1 MICAPEKRRQDAP
14 ISGQWPVASSQ
25 KSVVIFVLK
34 TDQRL
39 GRDAKVKKR
48 SLFPMTAIK
57 RQGREGILR
66 AAIYRAQAANRQ
78 KGNFDN
84 DGTKRR
90 HSVCCTASFDC
101 YLGSTCKSK
110 AAGGWP
116 PARLANPKLL
126 LEITLRRVGVCI
138 TLSKGRFFLERSLV
152 LAYHF

>member
-1 MICAPEKRRQDAP
+1 MHQSVV
-14 ISGQWPVASSQ
+14 SGQKSQ
-25 KSVVIFVLK
+25 VRSQRRANETFLLIFVLQA
-34 TDQRL
+34 DERL
-39 GRDAKVKKR
+39 LLTAKVKKR

-66 AAIYRAQAANRQ
+66 AAIYCAQAANRQ

-110 AAGGWP
+110 AAGAWP
-116 PARLANPKLL
+116 QARLANPKLL
-126 LEITLRRVGVCI
+126 LEITLRSLGGCL
-138 TLSKGRFFLERSLV
+138 TLS
-152 LAYHF
+152 